1 MFWYIS
7 VYCLTILRTRHML
20 DVIQDVL
27 IVIVTAL
34 KNSLESKIYVI
45 YVIIVISHSAGKF
58 LFAK

>member
-1 MFWYIS
+1 
-7 VYCLTILRTRHML
+7 ML